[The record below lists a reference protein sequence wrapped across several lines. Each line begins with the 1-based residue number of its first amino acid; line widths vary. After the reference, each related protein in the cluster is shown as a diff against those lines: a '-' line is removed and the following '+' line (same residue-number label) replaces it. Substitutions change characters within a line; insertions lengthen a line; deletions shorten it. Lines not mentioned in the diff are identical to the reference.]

1 MKQKIEDILFKIG
14 VSSAAKGFQ
23 YIVDAVVMLDGN
35 PRMRMTEMYRLIG
48 ENHGTTQI
56 AVERAIRYAFG
67 TVQKTEGNQEAVERY
82 IGEGRKTNKQNINRI
97 LLIAR
102 REMEHEKYSS

>member
-23 YIVDAVVMLDGN
+23 YIVDAIVMLNEN
-35 PRMRMTEMYRLIG
+35 PGIGMTEMYRLIG

-67 TVQKTEGNQEAVERY
+67 TVQKTESNQEAVERY

-97 LLIAR
+97 LLMAR
-102 REMEHEKYSS
+102 REIEHEKYSA